1 MQEEVLKIISDVSK
15 EYNVPPY
22 ILERAFKN
30 QFKVLKELISS
41 SRETENFPIIYIR
54 HIGKFIPRKKFIE
67 RSDEFRKAK
76 NKRDNTG
83 LEKLSDT

>member
-1 MQEEVLKIISDVSK
+1 MQQEVLKIISEVAK
-15 EYNVPPY
+15 EYDVPPY
-22 ILERAFKN
+22 VLERAFKN

-67 RSDEFRKAK
+67 RSNEFRKPK
-76 NKRDNTG
+76 SKGDNTG

>member
-22 ILERAFKN
+22 VLERAYKS
-30 QFKVLKELISS
+30 QFKLLRELIVK
-41 SRETENFPIIYIR
+41 SREVKEYPIVYIR
-54 HIGKFIPRKKFIE
+54 YIGKFIPRKYFIE

-76 NKRDNTG
+76 NKRDNGG
-83 LEKLSDT
+83 LEELSDT